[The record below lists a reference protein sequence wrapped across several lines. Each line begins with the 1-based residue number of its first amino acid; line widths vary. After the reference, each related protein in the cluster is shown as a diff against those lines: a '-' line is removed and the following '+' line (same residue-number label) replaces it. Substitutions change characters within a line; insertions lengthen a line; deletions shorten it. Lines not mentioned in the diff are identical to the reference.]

1 MTLDLLTL
9 VEAGGCSTKLS
20 AAQLG
25 EALKGLPKID
35 HERLLVDIE
44 THDDAGVYQ
53 LTDDIALIQTTDFF
67 SPICSDPYEFGQ
79 IAAANSLSDV
89 YAMGGEAITALN
101 LVMFPPDI
109 DLKILREILAGGQ
122 NKVSEAGALIVGGHT
137 IKDSPP
143 KYGLAVTG
151 IVHPKKIIT
160 NSNAKPSEK
169 LILTKPLGV
178 GVLVAA
184 KKLGEVEHQYYQ
196 KAIDNMKLLNKGA
209 AKVMQEFNIR
219 CATDITGF
227 GLLGHALQLAQA
239 SGISL
244 KICGKDLPALEKA
257 YDLLEAGCI
266 PCVVRRNNEYIQEQT
281 SFTNEFNPNLKNLML
296 DAQTSGG
303 ILMSV
308 PEEKVNKIIDRLKE
322 EYPQTSVIGEVIEPK
337 EKTVYVS

>member
-1 MTLDLLTL
+1 MDLLTL
-9 VEAGGCSTKLS
+9 VETGGCSIKLP
-20 AAQLG
+20 AGLLG
-25 EALKGLPKID
+25 EALKGLPKIN
-35 HERLLVDIE
+35 HEKLLVDIE

-53 LTDDIALIQTTDFF
+53 LTDDLALIQTTDFF

-101 LVMFPPDI
+101 LVMFPPDV

-122 NKVSEAGALIVGGHT
+122 DKVSEAGALIVGGHT

-151 IVHPKKIIT
+151 LVHPKKIIT
-160 NSNAKPSEK
+160 NSNAKPGEK

-178 GVLVAA
+178 GVLVSA
-184 KKLGEVEHQYYQ
+184 KKSGKVEQQYYQ
-196 KAIDNMKLLNKGA
+196 RAIDNMKLLNMNA
-209 AKVMQEFNIR
+209 AKVMQEFNVR

-227 GLLGHALQLAQA
+227 GLLGHALKLAQA
-239 SGISL
+239 SKVSL
-244 KICGKDLPALEKA
+244 KIDEKNLPALEKA
-257 YDLLEAGCI
+257 YDLLDAGCVS
-266 PCVVRRNNEYIQEQT
+266 CVIRRNYEFVEDNT
-281 SFTNEFNPNLKNLML
+281 SFAEGFDPNLGNLML

-308 PEEKVNKIIDRLKE
+308 PEEKVDSIIDRLKQAG
-322 EYPQTSVIGEVIEPK
+322 YPQTSMIGEVIGQQ
-337 EKTVYVS
+337 EKTIYVL